1 MACLNAL
8 QIWLRKKYSFQKRF
22 HEKNFIA
29 ILKPP
34 KRFFGIFIV
43 YIPAIIMTR
52 KFLSETIYAALK
64 LFSSNLTRS
73 VFDLIVSS
81 EAKEQKPI

>member
-1 MACLNAL
+1 M
-8 QIWLRKKYSFQKRF
+8 IKKKVLIPKTIPWEKFYCHFKTPQK
-22 HEKNFIA
+22 I
-29 ILKPP
+29 
-34 KRFFGIFIV
+34 FGIFIV

>member
-1 MACLNAL
+1 M
-8 QIWLRKKYSFQKRF
+8 IKKKCSFQKRF
-22 HEKNFIA
+22 HEKIFIA